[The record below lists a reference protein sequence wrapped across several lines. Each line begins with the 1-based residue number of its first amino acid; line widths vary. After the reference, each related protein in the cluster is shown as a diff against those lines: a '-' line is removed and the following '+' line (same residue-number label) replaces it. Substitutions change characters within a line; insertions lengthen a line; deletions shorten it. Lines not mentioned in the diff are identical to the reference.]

1 MVTLRKVELTN
12 RRDNMNKDLTKGPVV
27 KSMLL
32 FAIPMILGDLLQ
44 QCYNIAD
51 TLIVGQ
57 FLGKT
62 ALAAVGSSFTL
73 MTFITSIILGLCMGS
88 GALFSIR
95 FGQRDKKGL
104 KQDLCASFFF
114 IAFISILLNIIA
126 YICLDALKLFL
137 RVPHEVWGDMRCY
150 LLYIFMGIIAIFLYN
165 FFAAYLRSIG
175 NSVIPLVFLAVS
187 SILNIIL
194 DLYFVLVL
202 KMGVGGAALATVL
215 SQYVSGIGIM
225 LYTLLKYKEVSVIF
239 KLNYLQKERIH
250 QIISFS
256 LLTCVQQSVMN
267 LGILMVQGLV
277 NSFGTVVMA
286 AFAAAVKIDAFAY
299 MPVQDFGNAFSTF
312 IAQNYGAKEKERI
325 QKGLK
330 EAVRISSIFCIV
342 IFILVYIFA
351 KPLMMIFVDAKETSI
366 ILEGVHYL
374 RIEGAFYIGIGCLF
388 LLYGLYR
395 ALGRP
400 GMSVVLTV
408 FSLGTRVALA
418 YILSSIPA
426 LGVTG
431 IWWSVPIG
439 WALADLV
446 GFVYYKLNKY
456 NLLSFESEL

>member
-1 MVTLRKVELTN
+1 MDINNVYVRDAILYYTIQQYFNCNDNKTSQFIAQLDHFNYRSGLIHNIPYLSLQLHVSEKDFYHTYLRVKESFKTLPEDV
-12 RRDNMNKDLTKGPVV
+12 
-27 KSMLL
+27 
-32 FAIPMILGDLLQ
+32 IL
-44 QCYNIAD
+44 
-51 TLIVGQ
+51 V
-57 FLGKT
+57 
-62 ALAAVGSSFTL
+62 
-73 MTFITSIILGLCMGS
+73 
-88 GALFSIR
+88 
-95 FGQRDKKGL
+95 KKGDEIYS
-104 KQDLCASFFF
+104 KH
-114 IAFISILLNIIA
+114 I
-126 YICLDALKLFL
+126 YLDVLKLFL

-165 FFAAYLRSIG
+165 FFSAYLRSIG
-175 NSVIPLVFLAVS
+175 NSVIPLIFLAIS

-225 LYTLLKYKEVSVIF
+225 LYTLLKYKEVLVIF
-239 KLNYLQKERIH
+239 KISYLKRERIK

-256 LLTCVQQSVMN
+256 LLTCIQQSVMN

-312 IAQNYGAKEKERI
+312 IAQNYGAKERERI

-330 EAVRISSIFCIV
+330 EAVRISSIFCI
-342 IFILVYIFA
+342 IISILVYIFA
-351 KPLMMIFVDAKETSI
+351 KPLMMIFIDAKETSI
-366 ILEGVHYL
+366 ILEGVRYL

-418 YILSSIPA
+418 YIFSSIPA
-426 LGVTG
+426 LGVIG

-439 WALADLV
+439 WALADIV
-446 GFVYYKLNKY
+446 GLVYYKKNKH
-456 NLLSFESEL
+456 NLLSLGGVL